1 MSSKQFDVTIPTTLW
16 VTVRVTVD
24 DNGEAIDAE
33 DEAINAAYEAVDG
46 AVYDNCQEGISL
58 GSPGTHLRYDREFHN
73 PWAGRNL
80 DVVEVEIEDE
90 DAE

>member
-1 MSSKQFDVTIPTTLW
+1 MSSKKYDVTIPTTLW

-24 DNGEAIDAE
+24 DNGGAIEAE
-33 DEAINAAYEAVDG
+33 YEAINAAYEAVDG
-46 AVYDNCQEGISL
+46 AVYDNCQGDISFKA
-58 GSPGTHLRYDREFHN
+58 PGTHLRYDCEFHN

-80 DVVEVEIEDE
+80 DVVEVEDE